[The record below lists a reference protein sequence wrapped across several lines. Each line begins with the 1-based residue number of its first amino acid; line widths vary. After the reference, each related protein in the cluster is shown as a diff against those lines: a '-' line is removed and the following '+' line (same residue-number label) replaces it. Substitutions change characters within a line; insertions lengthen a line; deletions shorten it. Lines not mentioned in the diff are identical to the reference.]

1 MPPSRWCGC
10 CLESTPRIPWG
21 AASDP
26 AELASLCAVS
36 GGQKLVLLRETET
49 SSGDLRASHAVT
61 VGGAPS
67 VSLLYPWLCGVGLTL
82 PYCSQLLV
90 LIFFFSNPSLSFSGS
105 QFPHPCSGEGRGG
118 GEWLLGLLGRTTE
131 GGSSSERARA
141 HASSTPHPCAS
152 ATAPTPPS
160 LGWGSSK
167 PVPRYPL
174 ARKQASELSPGW
186 KGMSNGANCRV
197 GRRGWEEAAKR
208 EKSSCDAPIT
218 DQLGHNC
225 GAAIPAAGGTRPPSR

>member
-10 CLESTPRIPWG
+10 CLESTPRIPRG

-82 PYCSQLLV
+82 PYCSQLSV
-90 LIFFFSNPSLSFSGS
+90 LIFFF
-105 QFPHPCSGEGRGG
+105 
-118 GEWLLGLLGRTTE
+118 
-131 GGSSSERARA
+131 
-141 HASSTPHPCAS
+141 
-152 ATAPTPPS
+152 
-160 LGWGSSK
+160 
-167 PVPRYPL
+167 
-174 ARKQASELSPGW
+174 
-186 KGMSNGANCRV
+186 
-197 GRRGWEEAAKR
+197 
-208 EKSSCDAPIT
+208 
-218 DQLGHNC
+218 
-225 GAAIPAAGGTRPPSR
+225 